1 VKTSREKIKMNAPHT
16 TLKQVSPGTI
26 RRVPAFMA
34 ALVLGV
40 VLQGN
45 LAHATIDNVA
55 TASGTYAAAPVVS
68 PSSSVSVTVAA
79 GAPSMLVTKT
89 ASPNT
94 NLSAGQVIT
103 YTYTVKNTGNV
114 SLINIGLTDVHNA
127 IGAAPVPSSE
137 VITSDVPPLNDSSDA
152 TAGNGVWSSLAPGDT
167 ITFTA
172 TYTVQQSDVDT
183 LQ

>member
-1 VKTSREKIKMNAPHT
+1 MIAPHT
-16 TLKQVSPGTI
+16 TLKQELPGTL

-34 ALVLGV
+34 ALLLGV
-40 VLQGN
+40 VLQAN
-45 LAHATIDNVA
+45 FAFATIDNVA
-55 TASGTYAAAPVVS
+55 TASGTYASAPVLS

-94 NLSAGQVIT
+94 NLFAGQVIT

-114 SLINIGLTDVHNA
+114 SLQNISLTDVHNA
-127 IGAAPVPSSE
+127 IGAAPVPGSE

-152 TAGNGVWSSLAPGDT
+152 TAGNGMWSILAPGDT
-167 ITFTA
+167 VTFTA
-172 TYTVQQSDVDT
+172 TYTVKQSDVDT

>member
-1 VKTSREKIKMNAPHT
+1 MIAPHT
-16 TLKQVSPGTI
+16 TLKQKLPGTA
-26 RRVPAFMA
+26 RRAPAFMA
-34 ALVLGV
+34 ALLLGV

-45 LAHATIDNVA
+45 LAHATIDNIA

-68 PSSSVSVTVAA
+68 PSSSVSVAVSPA
-79 GAPSMLVTKT
+79 APSMLVTKAAT
-89 ASPNT
+89 PNT
-94 NLSAGQVIT
+94 NLSAGQVVT

-114 SLINIGLTDVHNA
+114 SIKNIALTDVHNA
-127 IGAAPVPSSE
+127 IGAAPVPGSE
-137 VITSDVPPLNDSSDA
+137 VVTGDVPPLNDSNDA

>member
-1 VKTSREKIKMNAPHT
+1 MITPHT
-16 TLKQVSPGTI
+16 TLKQKMPGTA
-26 RRVPAFMA
+26 RRVSAFMA
-34 ALVLGV
+34 ALLLGV

-45 LAHATIDNVA
+45 LAHATIDNTA
-55 TASGTYAAAPVVS
+55 SASGTYAAAPVVS
-68 PSSSVSVTVAA
+68 PSSSVSVTVSPAA
-79 GAPSMLVTKT
+79 PAMLVTKT

-94 NLSAGQVIT
+94 NLSVGQMIT

-114 SLINIGLTDVHNA
+114 SLKNISLNDVHNA
-127 IGAAPVPSSE
+127 IGAAPVPGSE
-137 VITSDVPPLNDSSDA
+137 MVTSDVPPLNDSTDA
-152 TAGNGVWSSLAPGDT
+152 TPGDGVWSSLAPGDT

>member
-1 VKTSREKIKMNAPHT
+1 MFNPRTTSNQKLPR
-16 TLKQVSPGTI
+16 TL
-26 RRVPAFMA
+26 RRAPAFMA
-34 ALVLGV
+34 ALLLGV

-45 LAHATIDNVA
+45 LAHATIDNTA
-55 TASGTYAAAPVVS
+55 TAEGTYASAPVAS
-68 PSSSVSVTVAA
+68 PPSSVSVTVSPA
-79 GAPSMLVTKT
+79 APSMQVTKT

-94 NLSAGQVIT
+94 NLSAGQVVT

-114 SLINIGLTDVHNA
+114 SLKNISLTDVHNA
-127 IGAAPVPSSE
+127 IGAAPVPGSE

-152 TAGNGVWSSLAPGDT
+152 TANDGVWSSLAPGDT

>member
-1 VKTSREKIKMNAPHT
+1 MIAPHT
-16 TLKQVSPGTI
+16 TSKQKLPGTAL
-26 RRVPAFMA
+26 RVSAFMA
-34 ALVLGV
+34 ALLLGV

-45 LAHATIDNVA
+45 LAHATIDNTA
-55 TASGTYAAAPVVS
+55 SASGTYAAAPVVS
-68 PSSSVSVTVAA
+68 PSSSVSVTVSPAA
-79 GAPSMLVTKT
+79 PAMLVTKT

-114 SLINIGLTDVHNA
+114 SLKNISLNDVHNA
-127 IGAAPVPSSE
+127 IGAAPVPGSE
-137 VITSDVPPLNDSSDA
+137 MVTSDVPPLNDSTDA
-152 TAGNGVWSSLAPGDT
+152 TASDGVWSNLAPGDT

>member
-1 VKTSREKIKMNAPHT
+1 MITPHT
-16 TLKQVSPGTI
+16 TLKQKLPGTV
-26 RRVPAFMA
+26 RRAPAFMA
-34 ALVLGV
+34 VLLLGV

-45 LAHATIDNVA
+45 LAYATIDNTA
-55 TASGTYAAAPVVS
+55 TASGTYAAAPVAS
-68 PSSSVSVTVAA
+68 PPSSVSVTVSPA
-79 GAPSMLVTKT
+79 APSMLVTKT

-94 NLSAGQVIT
+94 NLSAGQVVT

-114 SLINIGLTDVHNA
+114 SIKNIALTDVHNA
-127 IGAAPVPSSE
+127 IGAAPVPGSE
-137 VITSDVPPLNDSSDA
+137 VVTGDVPPLNDSSDA
-152 TAGNGVWSSLAPGDT
+152 TASNGVWSSLAPGDT

>member
-1 VKTSREKIKMNAPHT
+1 MITPHT
-16 TLKQVSPGTI
+16 TLKQKMPSTA
-26 RRVPAFMA
+26 RRASAFMA
-34 ALVLGV
+34 ALLLGV

-45 LAHATIDNVA
+45 LAHATIDNTA
-55 TASGTYAAAPVVS
+55 SASGTYAAAPVVS
-68 PSSSVSVTVAA
+68 PSSSVSVTVSPAA
-79 GAPSMLVTKT
+79 PAMLVTKT

-114 SLINIGLTDVHNA
+114 SLKNISLNDVHNA

-137 VITSDVPPLNDSSDA
+137 IVTSDVPPLNDSTDVTASD
-152 TAGNGVWSSLAPGDT
+152 GVWSNLAPGDT

>member
-1 VKTSREKIKMNAPHT
+1 MIVPHT
-16 TLKQVSPGTI
+16 TSKRKLPG
-26 RRVPAFMA
+26 RLRQASAFMA
-34 ALVLGV
+34 ALLLGV

-45 LAHATIDNVA
+45 LAFATIDNTA
-55 TASGTYAAAPVVS
+55 IASGTYAASSVVS
-68 PSSSVSVTVAA
+68 PSSSVSVTVAPA
-79 GAPSMLVTKT
+79 APSMLVTKT

-94 NLSAGQVIT
+94 NLSVGQLIT

-114 SLINIGLTDVHNA
+114 SLKDISLADVHNA
-127 IGAAPVPSSE
+127 IGAAPVPGSE
-137 VITSDVPPLNDSSDA
+137 VITIDIPPLNDSTDA
-152 TAGNGVWSSLAPGDT
+152 TANNGVWSSLAPGDT